1 MRVSTMDKS
10 KKTIMLIP
18 PIGLP
23 VPAVGGGA
31 VEQLITHL
39 LEINEIQSRVN
50 IVAVS
55 KYDKQAS
62 QFKYENSRIY
72 YYHTDTQTFEGI
84 PFANTLWK
92 CYCLWLKVFHNR
104 ITSRIFS
111 SRIILMDHYLFQL
124 SRIAKREKVDY
135 VVIEGGWDWHRYAVF
150 NELLGKERIFLHLH
164 ASADED
170 LTVRRI
176 INNSIS
182 ISSYVRDMWVRDKT
196 IPGTNAVLYNGIDI
210 KKFQN
215 TVSTEQRIMKRKQM
229 RVSDDECL
237 VLYCGRIILEKGVE
251 QLLKAFDL
259 LRDEKIKLLL
269 IGNVDFST
277 NQPTEFSVKIA
288 DKVKKNKNIIALG
301 YIPNDQ
307 LPEYYAT
314 ADMQVVPSIWQEGAG
329 LVAVEGM
336 AAGLPLI
343 ITQSGGMVEYV
354 NSDAAIQV
362 PIDKELPHNLAL
374 NIKLLANDK
383 QKREK
388 MGLAGRKR
396 AELFNRENYYNNFV
410 SVFEKAEGVW
420 EKNKN
425 VFD

>member
-1 MRVSTMDKS
+1 MDRL

-55 KYDKQAS
+55 KYDEQAS
-62 QFKYENSRIY
+62 QFKYKNSRIY
-72 YYHTDTQTFEGI
+72 YYHTDTQNFDGI
-84 PFANTLWK
+84 PFVNALWK

-104 ITSRIFS
+104 FTSRIFS
-111 SRIILMDHYLFQL
+111 SRIIRMDHYLFQL
-124 SRIAKREKVDY
+124 SRIAKREKADY
-135 VVIEGGWDWHRYAVF
+135 VVIEGGWDWYRYAVF
-150 NELLGKERIFLHLH
+150 DELLGKERIFLHLH

-182 ISSYVRDMWVRDKT
+182 ISSYVRDMWVKDKT

-210 KKFQN
+210 KKFRDS
-215 TVSTEQRIMKRKQM
+215 VSAEQRVMKRKQM
-229 RVSDDECL
+229 GVDDDECL
-237 VLYCGRIILEKGVE
+237 VLYCGRVIPEKGVE
-251 QLLKAFDL
+251 QLLEAFDL
-259 LRDEKIKLLL
+259 LRDEKIKLLI
-269 IGNVDFST
+269 IGNADFSINHST
-277 NQPTEFSVKIA
+277 DFSVKIA
-288 DKVKKNKNIIALG
+288 AKVRDNPNIIALG
-301 YIPNDQ
+301 YIPNDR
-307 LPEYYAT
+307 LPEYYAI
-314 ADMQVVPSIWQEGAG
+314 ADMQVIPSTCQEGAG
-329 LVAVEGM
+329 LVSVEGM

-362 PIDKELPHNLAL
+362 PIDKELPHNLAV
-374 NIKLLANDK
+374 NMKLLADDK
-383 QKREK
+383 HRRKK
-388 MGLAGRKR
+388 MAHAGRKR
-396 AELFNRENYYNNFV
+396 AELFSRERYYKSFV
-410 SVFEKAEGVW
+410 DIFEKSMSVREA
-420 EKNKN
+420 NKN
-425 VFD
+425 ACD